1 LESRERSEGPP
12 PVAPGAAASLRDSSA
27 PSHQTANETFS
38 AAATAFAAQQYES
51 AITTLRAFLAQYP
64 SDSRAPDARFLL
76 ADAYR
81 AQNRYAEASAEFA
94 AFLRLYPEHRRAPA
108 ALYRQGE
115 VRLHLGDKAG
125 CDILRDALS
134 RHADA
139 PEAQSAREMLSTRCP

>member
-1 LESRERSEGPP
+1 VGDL
-12 PVAPGAAASLRDSSA
+12 SA
-27 PSHQTANETFS
+27 PSHGTANETFS

-51 AITTLRAFLAQYP
+51 AIATLRAFLAQYA
-64 SDSRAPDARFLL
+64 SDGRAPDARFLL

-94 AFLRLYPEHRRAPA
+94 TFLRLYPEHRRAPS

-115 VRLHLGDKAG
+115 MRLRLGDQAG
-125 CDILRDALS
+125 CGILRDALN

-139 PEAQSAREMLSTRCP
+139 REAQSAREMLSARCP